1 MISFRETQ
9 DAVER
14 VAQMLKS
21 ADDMQ
26 SVVDH
31 TLTNLAEF
39 RSMIEYSRTR
49 QFKQAEDVLGYLDKV
64 VVPQLN
70 GIHDALQTGSQP
82 HLKNLRSANEQ
93 CHRLAVRLEMLTE
106 GLDGDLLP

>member
-14 VAQMLKS
+14 IGQMLKS
-21 ADDMQ
+21 VEDIG
-26 SVVDH
+26 SVLDH

-49 QFKQAEDVLGYLDKV
+49 QFKRVEDVLGYLDKV

-70 GIHDALQTGSQP
+70 GIHDALESGSVA
-82 HLKNLRSANEQ
+82 HLKNLRSANDQ
-93 CHRLAVRLEMLTE
+93 CQRLVVRLQMLTE
-106 GLDGDLLP
+106 GLEGDLLP